1 MTEMGN
7 GLEEITGGGGQK
19 VGEERGLLGSGSGG
33 WPGGVRKAEQ
43 PVKAKGV
50 GQGLCEGQGRGWGT
64 PAEAD

>member
-1 MTEMGN
+1 M
-7 GLEEITGGGGQK
+7 
-19 VGEERGLLGSGSGG
+19 GEERGLLGSGSGG